1 MAEKESPGTTAE
13 EYHTAET
20 AKYYTPHFKAGG
32 LTGIISPGAAEFT
45 VGDEENGL
53 ESVKYA
59 IGGFPVSMEQML
71 KLKQMHEK
79 NVGSHCHFE
88 RNPCASRH
96 STINHRSNPYRRK
109 LKTMDTCC

>member
-1 MAEKESPGTTAE
+1 MDDKESPGTTAE

-53 ESVKYA
+53 GSVKYA
-59 IGGFPVSMEQML
+59 IGGFPVSMEQ
-71 KLKQMHEK
+71 KLRLTQMHEK
-79 NVGSHCHFE
+79 VITDFDGKVEMLFMQS
-88 RNPCASRH
+88 
-96 STINHRSNPYRRK
+96 
-109 LKTMDTCC
+109 KTSPKYAMYWSEQVQ